1 VVKKKD
7 LALDLLEMALAK
19 KDEPVALATALI
31 ALDRLTQA
39 RPEHALAHFAA
50 GRVLMLM
57 HQHQLAMGAFRTA
70 TEHDPG
76 LVDAHYYEGVCHHA
90 LGFDDLALDKVIAAR
105 TLDPNHFLAWYD
117 EGQLLFERGEDR
129 GALIAFERARALRP
143 DDFGATKKCLQQ
155 TIRLGRWEAAAAL
168 HTRLYEVWRASTEP
182 AVRESKSVV
191 IDQFEVGRHDV
202 LAVETL
208 APSGDPEVL
217 MTFVVTLGGRI
228 HFTVNLESSRALR
241 AAGARAVLAV
251 QGPGGRIVSE
261 QRYATRPGYQLL
273 RPDVE
278 ALVKRLVKAHAIEEP
293 S

>member
-1 VVKKKD
+1 MKKKD

-31 ALDRLTQA
+31 ALDRLTQT
-39 RPEHALAHFAA
+39 RPEHALAHYAA

-57 HQHQLAMGAFRTA
+57 RQHQLAMGAFRIA
-70 TEHDPG
+70 SEHDAS

-90 LGFDDLALDKVIAAR
+90 LGFDDLALDKVVQAR
-105 TLDPNHFLAWYD
+105 TLDPEHFLAWYD

-155 TIRLGRWEAAAAL
+155 AIRLGRWEVANRL
-168 HTRLYEVWRASTEP
+168 HERLLEIWRTSDDP
-182 AVRESKSVV
+182 AVRRARSVV

-208 APSGDPEVL
+208 VPGGDPQVL
-217 MTFVVTLGGRI
+217 MTFVVTLGGKI
-228 HFTVNLESSRALR
+228 HFTVNLESSAVLR
-241 AAGARAVLAV
+241 AGGHRAILAV
-251 QGPGGRIVSE
+251 QGPGGRITTE
-261 QRYATRPGYQLL
+261 HRYTSRPGYHLL

-278 ALVKRLVKAHAIEEP
+278 SLVKRLVKVRAIEEP
-293 S
+293 T